1 MAFLLFFPLAL
12 LSMAAI
18 YLLVVAIWSRKK
30 IRPLQNME
38 PNKRFAVVVPAH
50 DEQKTIGRTL
60 RSLKEMSYPGELFEI
75 IVIADNCTDHTAI
88 VVRESGFRC
97 LERKDETLRGKGF
110 ALQYAFSVLLRE
122 NFDAFAVV
130 DADTVVD
137 VNFLNVMN
145 ACMMQGDEVAQS
157 RYGVTNPDDTPL
169 SYMLAVGITIEND
182 LFLKGREAFG
192 FPAILR
198 GNGMCFAAKV
208 LRDHPW
214 EASSVVEDTEYSLY
228 LLRKG
233 VNIRLVPQVSVN
245 APIPGTLEQASGQR
259 IRWASGNSR
268 LTKQA
273 SIELIRD
280 GIRMRSMPFVE
291 MGWSLLIRSKPL
303 LIFLSFVLFFLCAMA
318 QTHIGWSFALVV
330 FFLAYLLAGMVLL
343 GLDRARL
350 RLACS
355 APFYLAWLTCVSL
368 LGLTG
373 FRSGD
378 WVRTKRS

>member
-1 MAFLLFFPLAL
+1 MVFFLSLPLVFLSLAASYLFA
-12 LSMAAI
+12 
-18 YLLVVAIWSRKK
+18 VAIWSRKENSHL
-30 IRPLQNME
+30 PDME
-38 PNKRFAVVVPAH
+38 PTKRFAVVVPAH
-50 DEQKTIGRTL
+50 DEQENIERTL
-60 RSLKEMSYPGELFEI
+60 QSLKNMSYPANLFEV

-97 LERKDETLRGKGF
+97 LERKDEVLRGKGF

-122 NFDAFAVV
+122 DFDAFVVV
-130 DADTVVD
+130 DADTLVD

-145 ACMMQGDEVAQS
+145 VCMMQGDEVAQS

-169 SYMLAVGITIEND
+169 SYMLAVGNTIEND
-182 LFLKGREAFG
+182 LFLKGRDALG
-192 FPAILR
+192 FSAILR

-214 EASSVVEDTEYSLY
+214 EASSVVEDTEYSLH

-233 VNIRLVPQVSVN
+233 VKVRLVAQVSVN

-268 LTKQA
+268 LTKRA

-303 LIFLSFVLFFLCAMA
+303 LIFLSLVLFTLCIMA

-330 FFLAYLLAGMVLL
+330 FFLAYLLAGMALL
-343 GLDRARL
+343 GFDRARL
-350 RLACS
+350 RLACY